1 MIIKWFPTPE
11 KERFIGFRFK
21 FALLC
26 FAVSG
31 LTLTHR
37 GDAVTTAD
45 MKSVERKMTNLE
57 FLNEEE
63 IRNFLE
69 RIEKEELVEEE
80 EEEDAGA
87 GWERK
92 LLEGTVLGGD

>member
-1 MIIKWFPTPE
+1 
-11 KERFIGFRFK
+11 
-21 FALLC
+21 
-26 FAVSG
+26 
-31 LTLTHR
+31 
-37 GDAVTTAD
+37 
-45 MKSVERKMTNLE
+45 MTNLE

-87 GWERK
+87 R
-92 LLEGTVLGGD
+92 